1 MFLANMFCL
10 LRSSVSK
17 QITSLR
23 QVVCK
28 DLEQKIKTSSQGQR
42 HGFVGKVLAGY
53 AGLRTGV
60 WILTFQVGRAV
71 TSSLRVEKSSGQVGK
86 TDQPYGWVDSIMTT
100 ESIQERHTTSL
111 SSLHVHIH
119 HSHTSGCSHICEH
132 TYKCLSILY
141 SQTHVKMLIQLT
153 SARMLNSKLEFNSL
167 LKFTN
172 LLKWGNNT
180 WEKIASK
187 EFNN

>member
-1 MFLANMFCL
+1 
-10 LRSSVSK
+10 
-17 QITSLR
+17 
-23 QVVCK
+23 
-28 DLEQKIKTSSQGQR
+28 
-42 HGFVGKVLAGY
+42 
-53 AGLRTGV
+53 
-60 WILTFQVGRAV
+60 
-71 TSSLRVEKSSGQVGK
+71 
-86 TDQPYGWVDSIMTT
+86 MTT

-187 EFNN
+187 EFNNWITDWWWPLNCWNFEIYKYCILYQFYQVMTTVFTLSRGCWHKSYDLAGSAFMILLGHNSL